1 MIRTDYNVAVGG
13 GLSPRAGGEG
23 EGEDSTPDHTDLMLM
38 VDWRASRHALQSK
51 PAPNCT
57 LACPAVRNV
66 CWPALEV
73 TVQNHLGLLS
83 VSTI

>member
-13 GLSPRAGGEG
+13 SLSPRAGGEG
-23 EGEDSTPDHTDLMLM
+23 GGEDSMPDHTDRMLM
-38 VDWRASRHALQSK
+38 VDWRASRHTLQSK

-73 TVQNHLGLLS
+73 TVQNNLGLLS
-83 VSTI
+83 VATI